1 MTGSKMKGADLKKS
15 FLFSQLESGKLGSGG
30 MNVSSAY
37 ESLLLE
43 MSLIQAEHHLS
54 QGDDNNKGIQTGER

>member
-1 MTGSKMKGADLKKS
+1 M
-15 FLFSQLESGKLGSGG
+15 
-30 MNVSSAY
+30 SSAY

-54 QGDDNNKGIQTGER
+54 QGDDNNKVIQTGKECEMSSLSQEKNYPLGDFDRRWHLLTKLTSF